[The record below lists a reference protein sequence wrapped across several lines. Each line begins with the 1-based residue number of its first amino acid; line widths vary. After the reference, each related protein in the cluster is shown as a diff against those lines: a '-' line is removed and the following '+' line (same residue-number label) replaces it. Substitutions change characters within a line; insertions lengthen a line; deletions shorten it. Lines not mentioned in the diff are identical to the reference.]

1 MNWVDILVLI
11 VLAVTGYRGYKSGL
25 IRMVVILFVMAV
37 GIAFSSRLSQPI
49 GNLLPSFT
57 DNARIQS
64 IIVFLVL
71 ILVLIVAAE
80 IISRAL
86 VTVIKFLPFAGLANS
101 LVGTGIGLL
110 VGFVILSAVLT
121 GLQKFPFGNMREDI
135 DDSPLGSFMAD
146 NFDVVIRGIRLIPG
160 DWDEKLSQ
168 MGDKI
173 SNLAEPVNGRP
184 EPWQLPFG
192 ELLTDWQRWLPES
205 RS

>member
-1 MNWVDILVLI
+1 MNWVDILVLV

-25 IRMVVILFVMAV
+25 IRMVVILVVMAV
-37 GIAFSSRLSQPI
+37 GLAFSSRLAEPL

-57 DNARIQS
+57 DNERIQS

-71 ILVLIVAAE
+71 IVLLIIAAE
-80 IISRAL
+80 MISRVL

-110 VGFVILSAVLT
+110 VGFVILSTLLT
-121 GLQKFPFGNMREDI
+121 GLQKFPFGHMREDI
-135 DDSPLGSFMAD
+135 DASPLGSFMAD

-160 DWDEKLSQ
+160 DWDQKLSQ
-168 MGDKI
+168 VSDKVGDF
-173 SNLAEPVNGRP
+173 SESTRGGLDGLRQPVNKL
-184 EPWQLPFG
+184 LP
-192 ELLTDWQRWLPES
+192 DWSGWLPDS